1 MDAEA
6 RLEGMIDKFDPVVAA
21 RFRSTLARVK
31 PLVPGA
37 VLLVYDNYNAL
48 GVGFATS
55 EKATAVAISVV
66 AYPRWVTLFFM
77 RGASLPDPDRLLEGT
92 GSTVRSIRLDDDLSQ
107 LDDPRVHALITE
119 ALDRSEPPFDP
130 SAEQRLVIRSV
141 SAKQRPRRV
150 EPA

>member
-6 RLEGMIDKFDPVVAA
+6 RLEGMIDKFDPAVAA
-21 RFRSTLARVK
+21 QFRRALARVK

-37 VLLVYDNYNAL
+37 VLLVYDNFNAL

-55 EKATAVAISVV
+55 EKASAVAISVV
-66 AYPRWVTLFFM
+66 AYPRWVTLFFL
-77 RGASLPDPDRLLEGT
+77 RGAGLPDPAGLLQGS
-92 GSTVRSIRLDDDLSQ
+92 GSTVRSIRLDAELSQ
-107 LDDPRVHALITE
+107 LDDPRVHALIDQ

-130 SAEQRLVIRSV
+130 AAEQRLVIRSV
-141 SAKQRPRRV
+141 SAKQRPRRK